1 MFSHGVCIAG
11 LSAACFYRARAARPS
26 TRAAPKAGAFALDAP
41 PANVLTAGGALVVLD
56 FAVVA
61 GVVAGVAGVVTGTGA
76 MVVGDG
82 VVAGAGAVVQTAQ
95 LDDESAAGG
104 AGAGAED
111 DGDGAGTC
119 GGAGDDVQ
127 TAQLLDD
134 TATGVVVTGAGADE
148 VELDHGPHA

>member
-1 MFSHGVCIAG
+1 M
-11 LSAACFYRARAARPS
+11 SAACIYRARAARPS
-26 TRAAPKAGAFALDAP
+26 TRAAPKAGALALDAP
-41 PANVLTAGGALVVLD
+41 PANVLTAGGALVVLG

-95 LDDESAAGG
+95 LDDESGAG
-104 AGAGAED
+104 GAGAED

-127 TAQLLDD
+127 TAQLLDG